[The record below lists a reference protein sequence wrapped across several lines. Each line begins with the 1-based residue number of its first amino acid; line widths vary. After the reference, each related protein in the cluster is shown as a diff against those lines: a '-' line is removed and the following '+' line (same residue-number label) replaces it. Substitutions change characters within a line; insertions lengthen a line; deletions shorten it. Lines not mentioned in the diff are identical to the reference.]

1 MNDEVSTGT
10 VSPALEDVPAPT
22 ADAAEPTDARAEPDP
37 AAEVAPAATPE
48 AAPEVSSEVSSE
60 VLSEVS
66 SEVSSETSPD
76 TAAEAAPP
84 PRAEFQAAIEAI
96 LFVTGEPVSAE
107 RVLGVFEPE
116 ERAEAAAALA
126 AVRERYAAGEAR
138 GVRLEEVAGGLRI
151 VTAPECHP
159 YLRKFFDAAGANRL
173 SVAALETLAIIAYRQ
188 PVTGPEVQELRGR
201 NSSTAIRTLLE
212 RRLIR
217 ITGRKEVVGR
227 PFVYAT
233 TREFLMHFG
242 LRSLADL
249 PPLEEFE
256 EAFGA
261 DPALGSDS
269 IRESATPETL
279 GMVATDEAE
288 SELGSAAFAVHEHP
302 EHLPGEA
309 PAVTATEE
317 RAGGD
322 STSAP
327 GDDAV
332 DSGGESE

>member
-1 MNDEVSTGT
+1 MARAWHLKSRPQGMPTTDNF
-10 VSPALEDVPAPT
+10 ALE
-22 ADAAEPTDARAEPDP
+22 
-37 AAEVAPAATPE
+37 
-48 AAPEVSSEVSSE
+48 
-60 VLSEVS
+60 
-66 SEVSSETSPD
+66 
-76 TAAEAAPP
+76 
-84 PRAEFQAAIEAI
+84 AI
-96 LFVTGEPVSAE
+96 
-107 RVLGVFEPE
+107 
-116 ERAEAAAALA
+116 
-126 AVRERYAAGEAR
+126 
-138 GVRLEEVAGGLRI
+138 
-151 VTAPECHP
+151 
-159 YLRKFFDAAGANRL
+159 
-173 SVAALETLAIIAYRQ
+173 
-188 PVTGPEVQELRGR
+188 
-201 NSSTAIRTLLE
+201 
-212 RRLIR
+212 
-217 ITGRKEVVGR
+217 
-227 PFVYAT
+227 
-233 TREFLMHFG
+233 
-242 LRSLADL
+242 DL

-261 DPALGSDS
+261 DPALGGDS